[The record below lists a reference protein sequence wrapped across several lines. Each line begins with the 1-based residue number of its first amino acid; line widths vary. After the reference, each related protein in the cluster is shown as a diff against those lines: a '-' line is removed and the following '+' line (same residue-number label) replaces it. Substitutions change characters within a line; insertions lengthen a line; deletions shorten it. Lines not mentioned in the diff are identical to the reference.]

1 MNFPF
6 SFIMFSERG
15 HAAFVSE
22 HIDER
27 CLYVRS
33 IGGVNSIESF
43 SLCSILFN
51 FSGSI
56 IMVIGK
62 SIFKSF
68 DSGASII
75 VDSKVIV
82 VAATVAFVFVVAG
95 AASIGVGIG
104 SSALFVNP
112 T

>member
-1 MNFPF
+1 
-6 SFIMFSERG
+6 
-15 HAAFVSE
+15 
-22 HIDER
+22 
-27 CLYVRS
+27 
-33 IGGVNSIESF
+33 
-43 SLCSILFN
+43 
-51 FSGSI
+51 
-56 IMVIGK
+56 MVIGK